1 MIPGMGGTPEP
12 DDEVPRID
20 MRGLGRILVR
30 VRDRF
35 YVTYSI
41 LDAWLPLLDMSEN
54 TRISAVRIPAS
65 G

>member
-12 DDEVPRID
+12 DGEVPRID